1 MKSIPLHEC
10 ANDDQFKRQ
19 IEIFKAYLVGMQDI
33 KGLRGMSNADLLNV
47 RDEILADMNQLMYL
61 LTFK

>member
-1 MKSIPLHEC
+1 
-10 ANDDQFKRQ
+10 
-19 IEIFKAYLVGMQDI
+19 MQDI